1 MRQRRTSFELV
12 HVCAH
17 FARSGQRQT
26 MDQHLVAYL
35 GQKFG
40 LWPMVRD
47 WRRAVIAALTSY
59 EQADPA
65 VAAFGKVLR

>member
-1 MRQRRTSFELV
+1 
-12 HVCAH
+12 
-17 FARSGQRQT
+17 